1 MTDTPSL
8 PPPESPEPFIEPVR
22 QDPPP
27 RPRRDPVPWLYA
39 LGFLVLA
46 GAIAYLWQNPG
57 QPTAPATPPPEM
69 ADLQQQMQQ
78 QIQTLT
84 DRVAKLEQQPQPKPV
99 DLGPLQARVA
109 ALEKGQ
115 QADLGPL
122 MNRVAALEQRP
133 SMDASVPGRVDAMSG
148 RIEALSGRLEKAVS
162 DLTQRIDAQGKQLA
176 AQEHTAD
183 KIAALA
189 ERNERLARIQAASA
203 ALAAGQPLGD
213 VPNAPPALARFAHA
227 DPPTEAKLRLAYPKA
242 ERAALAASEPDTG
255 DKPFLARVKAR
266 AEELVTVRQGDH
278 VIVGGAAA
286 GILARTRAAL
296 DAGDLAGA
304 VAAASTLTGA
314 PAEAMQPWLSDAK
327 ALLAARD
334 ALATMAEHA

>member
-8 PPPESPEPFIEPVR
+8 PPPELPEPFIEPVQ

-27 RPRRDPVPWLYA
+27 RSRRDPVPWLYA

-57 QPTAPATPPPEM
+57 QPAAPATPPPEV
-69 ADLQQQMQQ
+69 ADLQQQV
-78 QIQTLT
+78 QTLT
-84 DRVAKLEQQPQPKPV
+84 DRVAKLEQQPQAKPADV
-99 DLGPLQARVA
+99 GPLEARVA
-109 ALEKGQ
+109 ALEKRQ
-115 QADLGPL
+115 QGDLGPL
-122 MNRVAALEQRP
+122 TNRVAALEQRP

-162 DLTQRIDAQGKQLA
+162 GLTQRIDAQDKQLT

-183 KIAALA
+183 KVAALA
-189 ERNERLARIQAASA
+189 ASNERLARIQAASA
-203 ALAAGQPLGD
+203 ALAAGQKLGD
-213 VPNAPPALARFAHA
+213 IPNAPPALARFANA
-227 DPPTEAKLRLAYPKA
+227 DPPTEAKLRLAFPKA
-242 ERAALAASEPDTG
+242 ERAAMAASEPDNG
-255 DKPFLARVKAR
+255 DKPFLARVMAR
-266 AEELVTVRQGDH
+266 TEELVTVRQGDH

-304 VAAASTLTGA
+304 VAAVSTLTGA

-334 ALATMAEHA
+334 ALANMAEHA